1 MIAAADVHY
10 REDKAVGVIVLFS
23 EWESDHIHSYEKIE
37 FTGKYSEYI
46 PGEFYKRELPI
57 LMSLYEKIKNTELEA
72 FIVDGYVFLGKEE
85 NPGLGYYVYQKL
97 GNSIPVIGAAKSRF
111 KENSEN
117 CRELLRGTGTK
128 PLYITSIGISPDD
141 ALENIRKMKG
151 SFRIPDIL
159 SKLDRMTKEF

>member
-23 EWESDHIHSYEKIE
+23 EWESLDILSYEKIE

-57 LMSLYEKIKNTELEA
+57 LISLYERIKNTELEA

-85 NPGLGYYVYQKL
+85 KPGLGYYVYQNL
-97 GNSIPVIGAAKSRF
+97 GGSIPVIGAAKSRF

-117 CRELLRGTGTK
+117 CRELLRGKSAK
-128 PLYITSIGISPDD
+128 PMYITSIGISPDE
-141 ALENIRKMKG
+141 ALMKMQKMKG